1 MTVATTSATA
11 YRDHKE
17 TGRVSAQQQT
27 ILDALQDGFALS
39 RREIADETGLEL
51 SSVCGRV
58 NELLQIGLLVEVR
71 ARQCNL
77 TGRTVRPVMI
87 AATVNHEGAE

>member
-1 MTVATTSATA
+1 MTIAATSAAA
-11 YRDHKE
+11 YRAHHE

-27 ILDALQDGFALS
+27 ILDALEMGFAMS

-58 NELLQIGLLVEVR
+58 NELLQIGLLVQVPTR
-71 ARQCNL
+71 RCNL
-77 TGRTVRPVMI
+77 TGRTVHPVMI
-87 AATVNHEGAE
+87 ASMLENTG